1 MENDA
6 LHVILNFFGII
17 GKSISYY
24 CINLGNKKINNWYFI
39 LILRYG
45 MCYTFN
51 SVVEQPMPYA
61 SWKLP
66 ACVNIENK
74 INETL
79 RTSIAGSSQV

>member
-1 MENDA
+1 
-6 LHVILNFFGII
+6 VILNFFGII
-17 GKSISYY
+17 GKSICCY
-24 CINLGNKKINNWYFI
+24 CIDFRNKKINNWYFI

-51 SVVEQPMPYA
+51 SIVEQPMTYA
-61 SWKLP
+61 NWKLP

>member
-1 MENDA
+1 
-6 LHVILNFFGII
+6 
-17 GKSISYY
+17 
-24 CINLGNKKINNWYFI
+24 
-39 LILRYG
+39 

>member
-1 MENDA
+1 
-6 LHVILNFFGII
+6 
-17 GKSISYY
+17 
-24 CINLGNKKINNWYFI
+24 
-39 LILRYG
+39 

-51 SVVEQPMPYA
+51 SIVEQPMTYA
-61 SWKLP
+61 NWKLP